1 LASHRKPRPRIL
13 ASAGP
18 KAAVGITTA
27 ALASVTLLS
36 ESASAAPAKPQP
48 TITEVKAQVDKLN
61 QDAEVATQHFDAA
74 KEKTD
79 AQRAKANQ
87 LLAQV
92 AQKTAKMNETRRI
105 LGQYATAQYRGGGLD
120 QTTQLLLSDNPEQF
134 LNQSHMMDRMTATQE
149 QALETFKV
157 QQEQASIQRAQATK
171 SLDQLTTAQN
181 KLAAEKKNVRAK
193 LAAAQK
199 LLNSLNA
206 EQRRKLAAMHPA
218 ASTNAGSNSG
228 SNSTA
233 SKVSYTYN
241 GPASGRAAAALQFA
255 LAQQGKPYV
264 SGATGPGSY
273 DCSGLTQAAYH
284 AAGISIGRTTWD
296 QVKDGT
302 PVSQADLR
310 PGDLVFFYSGISHVG
325 IYLGNGK
332 VVHAPHSGA
341 VVEIAPMSWMPF
353 AAARRIA

>member
-1 LASHRKPRPRIL
+1 MASHRKPRPRIL

-36 ESASAAPAKPQP
+36 ESANAAPAKPQP
-48 TITEVKAQVDKLN
+48 TIAEVKAQIDKLN

-87 LLAQV
+87 LMDQV
-92 AQKTAKMNETRRI
+92 AQKTAKMNDTRRV
-105 LGQYATAQYRGGGLD
+105 LGQYAAAQYRDGGLD
-120 QTTQLLLSDNPEQF
+120 QTTQLLLTDDPEKF
-134 LNQSHMMDRMTATQE
+134 LQTSHMMDRMSATQE
-149 QALETFKV
+149 EALATFKV

-171 SLDQLTTAQN
+171 SLDELTTAQN
-181 KLAAEKKNVRAK
+181 KLAAEKKNVQTK

-199 LLNSLNA
+199 LLNTLNA
-206 EQRRKLAAMHPA
+206 EQRKKLAAMHPTT
-218 ASTNAGSNSG
+218 SSSG
-228 SNSTA
+228 NSTA
-233 SKVSYTYN
+233 SNVSYTYN
-241 GPASGRAAAALQFA
+241 GPASGRAAAAIQFA
-255 LAQQGKPYV
+255 MSQRGKPYV

-273 DCSGLTQAAYH
+273 DCSGLTQAAYR
-284 AAGISIGRTTWD
+284 AAGIKIGRTTWD
-296 QVKDGT
+296 QVKDGVA
-302 PVSQADLR
+302 VSQSDLR

-325 IYLGNGK
+325 IYIGNGQI
-332 VVHAPHSGA
+332 VHAPHSGA
-341 VVEIAPMSWMPF
+341 VVEVAPMSWMPF